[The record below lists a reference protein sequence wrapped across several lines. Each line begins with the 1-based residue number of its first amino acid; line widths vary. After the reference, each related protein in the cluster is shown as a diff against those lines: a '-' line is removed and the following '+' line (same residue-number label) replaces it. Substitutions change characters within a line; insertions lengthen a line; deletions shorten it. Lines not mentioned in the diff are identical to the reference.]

1 LKFLLATVVKVFQ
14 NRKMAALLL
23 LGFSSG
29 LPLYLTSDTLQAWLT
44 IEQVDLKTIGFATLL
59 SFPYTLKFLWA
70 PLIDRFS
77 LPFLDRRRSWIAIT
91 QFLLGLGL
99 LGMSFQSPRL
109 SLPLLAG
116 FAVVVAFLSATQDI
130 VFDAYRT
137 DVLEEQ
143 EVGNGAA
150 IGVFG
155 YRIALLVTNGLAL
168 ILADHLGWP
177 LVYRLLALLMMA
189 GIPLTFW
196 APKIKKY
203 QPPESLIEAVILPLR
218 EFFMRSGWGRGIAII
233 SFVILYK
240 FGDYLA
246 SRMATA
252 FLLKTGFSQSEI
264 GVYKGVLGFAA
275 LTLGV
280 LISSIFLK
288 RLGINRC
295 LWIFGGLQAVSNLAY
310 FALAVVGK
318 SYPLVVTSICIENFC
333 AGLGTAAFVAFL
345 ISQCDPRYSATQYAL
360 LSSLMTFGS
369 TVVASPAGAIAERSG
384 WPLFFAITTIA
395 AIPGL
400 LLLPVFAPWNAKTT
414 QSSMGI

>member
-1 LKFLLATVVKVFQ
+1 VKFSLATVFKAFQ

-29 LPLYLTSDTLQAWLT
+29 LPLYLTGDTLQAWLT
-44 IEQVDLKTIGFATLL
+44 IEHIDLKTIGFATLL
-59 SFPYTLKFLWA
+59 GFPYTLKFLWA

-77 LPFLDRRRSWIAIT
+77 LPFLDRRRSWIALT
-91 QFLLGLGL
+91 QFLLGLGI
-99 LGMSFQSPRL
+99 LGMSFQSPR
-109 SLPLLAG
+109 SEVPLLAG

-130 VFDAYRT
+130 AFDAYRT
-137 DVLEEQ
+137 DVLEAQ

-155 YRIALLVTNGLAL
+155 YRIALLVTNALAL

-177 LVYRLLALLMMA
+177 LVYRLLALLMIA
-189 GIPLTFW
+189 GIPITFW
-196 APKIKKY
+196 APQIKRN
-203 QPPESLIEAVILPLR
+203 QPPESLTEAVILPLR
-218 EFFMRSGWGRGIAII
+218 EFFVRSGWGRGIAII
-233 SFVILYK
+233 NFVILYK

-246 SRMATA
+246 SRMATT
-252 FLLKTGFSQSEI
+252 FLLKIGFSQTEI
-264 GVYKGVLGFAA
+264 GFYKGGLGFAA

-280 LISSIFLK
+280 LVSSIFLK

-318 SYPLVVTSICIENFC
+318 SYPLVVASICIENFC

-369 TVVASPAGAIAERSG
+369 TVVASPAGVIAQSSG
-384 WPLFFAITTIA
+384 WPSFFAITTVA

-400 LLLPVFAPWNAKTT
+400 LLLPVFAPWNAKPT

>member
-1 LKFLLATVVKVFQ
+1 VVKVFQ

-77 LPFLDRRRSWIAIT
+77 LPFLDRRRSWIALT
-91 QFLLGLGL
+91 QFLLGLGI
-99 LGMSFQSPRL
+99 LGMSFQSPRFG
-109 SLPLLAG
+109 LPLLAG
-116 FAVVVAFLSATQDI
+116 IAVVVAFLSATQDI

-189 GIPLTFW
+189 GIPITFW
-196 APKIKKY
+196 APKIKKN
-203 QPPESLIEAVILPLR
+203 QPPESLTEAVILPLR
-218 EFFMRSGWGRGIAII
+218 EFFVRSGWGRGMAII

-246 SRMATA
+246 SRMATT
-252 FLLKTGFSQSEI
+252 FLLKIGFSQSEI
-264 GVYKGVLGFAA
+264 GFYKGVLGFAA

-310 FALAVVGK
+310 FSLALVGK

-369 TVVASPAGAIAERSG
+369 TVVASPAGAIAQTSG
-384 WPLFFAITTIA
+384 WPIFFAITTVA

-400 LLLPVFAPWNAKTT
+400 LLLPVFAPWNAKTP